1 MRLNIGKYWIAVLL
15 IICLSLAAI
24 VSINYIGRK
33 DYFSKSKTNRDA
45 EKMHRLFNQPQWS
58 NINFRKGITGWS
70 MRPFLA
76 GDDKSKIQ
84 LAKAASM

>member
-1 MRLNIGKYWIAVLL
+1 MRLNINKYWIAVLL
-15 IICLSLAAI
+15 LICLFLAVV
-24 VSINYIGRK
+24 VSINYISRK
-33 DYFSKSKTNRDA
+33 NCFSKTDSDA

-58 NINFRKGITGWS
+58 NINFREGITGWS